1 MEKISVI
8 IPMYNTEPYIRR
20 CLQSLQ
26 DQTYRNW
33 EAIVVN
39 DGSTDRSPD
48 ICREIAA
55 ADPRVRV
62 ISQDNG
68 GVSSARNRGLDA
80 AQGAF
85 LFFLDSDD
93 AIHPLLLEEM
103 ILQAHRTG
111 ADFLACGQAKL
122 RPEQVDPALST
133 ASIHDERPVWE
144 TPSREESPSLM
155 FSLVTLMP
163 GIGGKMIRRS
173 AVEGSRF
180 REDLFL
186 GEDTFFIYQL
196 LCQLPQTAYTFQEWY
211 FYIRFPESLTNSRAL
226 YTSPRYYEVYHV
238 LQEYD
243 LAMGWTCE
251 AVQWEEMLLNRLRD
265 NYLLSL
271 GVEDA
276 EGMAAMRKIA
286 AAEYGRTLF
295 HRVSC
300 RTRWPFRLCFFSYPC
315 YQALLFIHKRMRR
328 QKSLSSKKAAG
339 SGGGRILSTKRD
351 RKK

>member
-20 CLQSLQ
+20 CLRSLQ

-103 ILQAHRTG
+103 ILQAHRTN
-111 ADFLACGQAKL
+111 ADFLACGLTYLEPDQVESVL
-122 RPEQVDPALST
+122 RVASTYEQ
-133 ASIHDERPVWE
+133 RPVWE
-144 TPSREESPSLM
+144 TPSPNEKAYLLFDRWLFMS
-155 FSLVTLMP
+155 
-163 GIGGKMIRRS
+163 GIGGKMIRHSIVRD
-173 AVEGSRF
+173 GKPLRF

-186 GEDTFFIYQL
+186 GEDTYFLYQL
-196 LCQLPQTAYTFQEWY
+196 FHRPIQVSCTDQKWYYYIQNPMSLSHSLDLTADPHYY
-211 FYIRFPESLTNSRAL
+211 DL
-226 YTSPRYYEVYHV
+226 YYL

-243 LAMGWTCE
+243 LGAGDGQG
-251 AVQWEEMLLNRLRD
+251 VKRWEEGLCNRLQK
-265 NYLLSL
+265 NFLLQRK
-271 GVEDA
+271 EKNA
-276 EGMAAMRKIA
+276 KGMATIWKIA
-286 AAEYGRTLF
+286 AAEWQRPLF
-295 HRVSC
+295 RQMPC
-300 RTRWPFRLCFFSYPC
+300 GFRWPFQWCFLCYPC
-315 YQALLFIHKRMRR
+315 YQIYWTICNIYNALNDILGH
-328 QKSLSSKKAAG
+328 LWSKLVKA
-339 SGGGRILSTKRD
+339 T
-351 RKK
+351 RKP

>member
-20 CLQSLQ
+20 CLRSLQ

-111 ADFLACGQAKL
+111 ADFLACGLFDLEPGQM
-122 RPEQVDPALST
+122 DPALCA
-133 ASIHDERPVWE
+133 ASVCDKRPGWKVLPCE
-144 TPSREESPSLM
+144 KSSKFFFSQVRLM
-155 FSLVTLMP
+155 SSA
-163 GIGGKMIRRS
+163 GGKMIRRS
-173 AVEGSRF
+173 AVEGLRF
-180 REDLFL
+180 REDLSL
-186 GEDTFFIYQL
+186 GEDTYFIYHL
-196 LCQLPQTAYTFQEWY
+196 LHQPVRVAYTLQKWY
-211 FYIRFPESLTNSRAL
+211 YYTRRPESLSNSCAPC
-226 YTSPRYYEVYHV
+226 TVPSYYRVYYL

-243 LAMGWTCE
+243 LAAGRDKE
-251 AVQWEEMLLNRLRD
+251 AVQWEWMLLVHLRGSC
-265 NYLLSL
+265 LLQWR
-271 GVEDA
+271 A
-276 EGMAAMRKIA
+276 KKPEGMTAIQKIA
-286 AAEYGRTLF
+286 AAEFQRPFFRQL
-295 HRVSC
+295 SC
-300 RTRWPFRLCFFSYPC
+300 DSRWSMQWCFF
-315 YQALLFIHKRMRR
+315 FF
-328 QKSLSSKKAAG
+328 
-339 SGGGRILSTKRD
+339 RIINESRHFGMS
-351 RKK
+351 